1 MKTNLYFHHAMHKLI
16 TVAFAGL
23 FGIYSLVAGVR
34 EVKTEKAENFQPV
47 LRFTVCSDVHLS
59 KEESGLKNAEKFKK
73 MFDVAYG
80 IAEKGEYKSLDA
92 VLVAGDMTD
101 GGRAEEYE
109 VYRDITAEYVREG
122 TELLTV
128 MGNHEHIEY
137 RDTKNPQKA
146 IEVFKEYVS
155 DEVDFHKVIGGYHF
169 IGVSYDDNGKEE
181 FKTKLEWLRAE
192 LDKAVADTG
201 DKPIFVMQ
209 HPHPALTVYGSV
221 NWANMDIRVVLKDY
235 PQVVDFSGHSHY
247 AANDPRSIHQ
257 STFTAIGC
265 GAITGAMGNLSYISG
280 DEYGDGESS
289 TFWLCEVDKDGN
301 IRLRLYDVVSDCFF
315 EDVDYFLKDVG
326 NKKNR
331 TYTWSRMMAQDTAPT
346 FPKEAKITAA
356 TDKKGEVSIT
366 FPEASGYYRA
376 ENYKITLSSNG
387 EAKQNM
393 VVLSDYTRAVD
404 FEKTANFG
412 QLSEGQYTVKIRAF
426 SPYAKRGDTL
436 EWGFSVDKK
445 GNIEAET
452 VQDTTAEKIK

>member
-1 MKTNLYFHHAMHKLI
+1 MKTNLYFHHAMHKII

-34 EVKTEKAENFQPV
+34 EVKTEKAEDFQPV
-47 LRFTVCSDVHLS
+47 LRFAVCSDAHLS
-59 KEESGLKNAEKFKK
+59 KEESGQKNAERLKK
-73 MFDVAYG
+73 MFGVAYG
-80 IAEKGEYKSLDA
+80 IAANSDYKGLDA
-92 VLVAGDMTD
+92 VLVAGDMTES
-101 GGRAEEYE
+101 GKAEEYE
-109 VYRDITAEYVREG
+109 VYRDLTAECVKEG

-146 IEVFKEYVS
+146 IEVFREYVS

-201 DKPIFVMQ
+201 DKPVFVMQ

-280 DEYGDGESS
+280 DEYGDGESG
-289 TFWLCEVDKDGN
+289 TFWLCEVDRDGN
-301 IRLRLYDVVSDCFF
+301 VRLRLYDLISDCFY
-315 EDVDYFLKDVG
+315 EGVDYLLKDVG
-326 NKKNR
+326 NKKR
-331 TYTWSRMMAQDTAPT
+331 RAYTWSRMMAQDTAPI
-346 FPKEAKITAA
+346 FPEDAKITAE
-356 TDKKGEVSIT
+356 TNKKGEVSIT

-387 EAKQNM
+387 EAIENR
-393 VVLSDYTRAVD
+393 VVLSDYTRATD
-404 FEKTANFG
+404 FEKTVSFG
-412 QLSEGQYTVKIRAF
+412 ELSEGQYTVRIRAF

-436 EWGFSVDKK
+436 EWGFSVDKGGK
-445 GNIEAET
+445 VEAASVT
-452 VQDTTAEKIK
+452 VAEVKK

>member
-1 MKTNLYFHHAMHKLI
+1 MKTNLYFHHAMHKII

-23 FGIYSLVAGVR
+23 FGIYSFVAGVR
-34 EVKTEKAENFQPV
+34 EVKTEKPENFQPV
-47 LRFTVCSDVHLS
+47 LRFAVCSDVHLS
-59 KEESGLKNAEKFKK
+59 KEESGLKNAEKFRKV
-73 MFDVAYG
+73 FDVAYAE
-80 IAEKGEYKSLDA
+80 AEKSDYKSVDA
-92 VLVAGDMTD
+92 VLVAGDMTE

-109 VYRDITAEYVREG
+109 VYRELAAECVREG

-137 RDTKNPQKA
+137 RDTDNPQKA

-265 GAITGAMGNLSYISG
+265 GGITGAMGNLSYISG
-280 DEYGDGESS
+280 DEYGDGESA
-289 TFWLCEVDKDGN
+289 TFWFCEVDKDGN

-315 EDVDYFLKDVG
+315 DDIDYFLKDVG
-326 NKKNR
+326 NKKR
-331 TYTWSRMMAQDTAPT
+331 RAYTWGRMMAQDTAPT
-346 FPKEAKITAA
+346 FPDDAKITA
-356 TDKKGEVSIT
+356 DINKKGEVSIT

-387 EAKQNM
+387 EEKDNR
-393 VVLSDYTRAVD
+393 VVLSDYTRAID
-404 FEKTANFG
+404 FEKTVNFG
-412 QLSEGQYTVKIRAF
+412 KLSEGQYTVRIRAF

-436 EWGFSVDKK
+436 EWGFSVDKDGK
-445 GNIEAET
+445 VDEASAT
-452 VQDTTAEKIK
+452 IAEVKK

>member
-1 MKTNLYFHHAMHKLI
+1 MSKII

-23 FGIYSLVAGVR
+23 FGVYCFVAGVR
-34 EVKTEKAENFQPV
+34 EVKTEKPEDFRPV
-47 LRFTVCSDVHLS
+47 LRFAVCSDVHLS
-59 KEESGLKNAEKFKK
+59 NEGDGPQNAEKFRKL
-73 MFDVAYG
+73 FDVAYSL
-80 IAEKGEYKSLDA
+80 AKKSEYKGLDA
-92 VLVAGDMTD
+92 VLVAGDMTEQ
-101 GGRAEEYE
+101 GKAQEYE
-109 VYRDITAEYVREG
+109 IYRKLAKECVKEG

-137 RDTKNPQKA
+137 RDTSTPEKA
-146 IEVFKEYVS
+146 VEVFKEYVS

-181 FKTKLEWLRAE
+181 FKTKLDWLRAE

-221 NWANMDIRVVLKDY
+221 NWANMDIRIVLKDY

-257 STFTAIGC
+257 STFTAVGC

-280 DEYGDGESS
+280 DAYGDGKSG
-289 TFWLCEVDKDGN
+289 TFWLCEVDADGN
-301 IRLRLYDVVSDCFF
+301 VRLRLYDLVSDCFF

-326 NKKNR
+326 NKKR
-331 TYTWSRMMAQDTAPT
+331 RAYTFARMAAQDTAPV
-346 FPKEAKITAA
+346 FPDDAKISAETNA
-356 TDKKGEVSIT
+356 DGEVCVS

-387 EAKQNM
+387 ETVENK
-393 VVLSDYTRAVD
+393 VVLSDYTRATD
-404 FEKTANFG
+404 FEKTVNFG
-412 QLSEGQYTVKIRAF
+412 KLEEGQYTVKIRAF
-426 SPYAKRGDTL
+426 SPYARRGDTL
-436 EWGFSVDKK
+436 EWGFGVDENGKVDTAAASVAEVKK
-445 GNIEAET
+445 
-452 VQDTTAEKIK
+452 

>member
-1 MKTNLYFHHAMHKLI
+1 MKTNLYFHQAMSKII

-23 FGIYSLVAGVR
+23 FGVYCFFSGVK
-34 EVKTEKAENFQPV
+34 EVKVESVEDFEPV
-47 LRFTVCSDVHLS
+47 LRFAVCSDVHLS
-59 KEESGLKNAEKFKK
+59 NEESGVRNAERFRRL
-73 MFDVAYG
+73 FSTAYG
-80 IAEKGEYKSLDA
+80 IAKKSSYNKLDA
-92 VLVAGDMTD
+92 VLVAGDMTES
-101 GGRAEEYE
+101 GKAEQYE
-109 VYRDITAEYVREG
+109 IYRDLAKECVKDG
-122 TELLTV
+122 TQLLTV

-137 RDTKNPQKA
+137 RDTSTPEKA
-146 IEVFKEYVS
+146 VEVFKEYVS

-265 GAITGAMGNLSYISG
+265 GAITGSMGNLSYISG
-280 DEYGDGESS
+280 DEYGDGESG
-289 TFWLCEVDKDGN
+289 TFWLCEVDAQGN
-301 IRLRLYDVVSDCFF
+301 VRLRLYDIVSDCFY
-315 EDVDYFLKDVG
+315 EGVEYFIRDAG
-326 NKKNR
+326 NKKR
-331 TYTWSRMMAQDTAPT
+331 RAYTFSRMMAQDTAPI
-346 FPKEAKITAA
+346 FPDGAKISAA
-356 TDKKGEVSIT
+356 VNEDGELCVS

-387 EAKQNM
+387 ETVENK
-393 VVLSDYTRAVD
+393 VVLSDYTRATD
-404 FEKTANFG
+404 LEKTVSFG
-412 QLSEGQYTVKIRAF
+412 KLKQGQYTVRIRAF
-426 SPYAKRGDTL
+426 SPYGKLGDII
-436 EWGFSVDKK
+436 EWGFGIDANGKVDTLAASVEDVKK
-445 GNIEAET
+445 
-452 VQDTTAEKIK
+452 

>member
-1 MKTNLYFHHAMHKLI
+1 MKTNLYFHQAMSKII

-23 FGIYSLVAGVR
+23 FGVYCFVSGVR
-34 EVKTEKAENFQPV
+34 EVKVEKAENFEPV
-47 LRFTVCSDVHLS
+47 LRFVVCSDVHLS
-59 KEESGLKNAEKFKK
+59 KEEDGMKHAERFRK
-73 MFDVAYG
+73 MFSTAYG
-80 IAEKGEYKSLDA
+80 IAKSSDYNKLDA
-92 VLVAGDMTD
+92 VLVAGDMTES
-101 GGRAEEYE
+101 GKAEEYE
-109 VYRDITAEYVREG
+109 VYRDLTDECVKDS

-137 RDTKNPQKA
+137 RDTSTPEKA
-146 IEVFKEYVS
+146 VEVFKEYVA

-169 IGVSYDDNGKEE
+169 IGVSYDANGKEE

-192 LDKAVADTG
+192 LDKAAADTG

-265 GAITGAMGNLSYISG
+265 GAIRGSMGNLSYISG
-280 DEYGDGESS
+280 DEYGDGESG

-301 IRLRLYDVVSDCFF
+301 VRLRLYDIVSDCFY
-315 EDVDYFLKDVG
+315 EGVDYLLKDVG
-326 NKKNR
+326 NKKR
-331 TYTWSRMMAQDTAPT
+331 RAYTFSRMMAQDTAPI
-346 FPKEAKITAA
+346 FPDDAKISAETN
-356 TDKKGEVSIT
+356 TDGELCIS

-387 EAKQNM
+387 EAVENK
-393 VVLSDYTRAVD
+393 VVLSDYTRATD
-404 FEKTANFG
+404 FEKTVNFG
-412 QLSEGQYTVKIRAF
+412 ELNEGQYTVKIRAF
-426 SPYAKRGDTL
+426 SPYAKLGDTL
-436 EWGFSVDKK
+436 EWGFSVDKN
-445 GNIEAET
+445 GAASTAAATVAE
-452 VQDTTAEKIK
+452 VKK

>member
-1 MKTNLYFHHAMHKLI
+1 MKTNLYFHHAMHKII

-34 EVKTEKAENFQPV
+34 EVKTEKAEDFQPV
-47 LRFTVCSDVHLS
+47 LRFAVCSDAHLS
-59 KEESGLKNAEKFKK
+59 KEESGQKNAERLKK
-73 MFDVAYG
+73 MFGVAYG
-80 IAEKGEYKSLDA
+80 IAANSDYKGLDA
-92 VLVAGDMTD
+92 VLVAGDMTES
-101 GGRAEEYE
+101 GKAEEYE
-109 VYRDITAEYVREG
+109 VYRDLTAECVKEG

-146 IEVFKEYVS
+146 IEVFREYVS

-201 DKPIFVMQ
+201 DKPVFVMQ

-280 DEYGDGESS
+280 DEYGDGESGSVALVGHSHGLLTGSGHIHRGHGIFRPQHPGRERHYAERESES
-289 TFWLCEVDKDGN
+289 TGF
-301 IRLRLYDVVSDCFF
+301 RLH
-315 EDVDYFLKDVG
+315 
-326 NKKNR
+326 
-331 TYTWSRMMAQDTAPT
+331 A
-346 FPKEAKITAA
+346 
-356 TDKKGEVSIT
+356 
-366 FPEASGYYRA
+366 ASG
-376 ENYKITLSSNG
+376 L
-387 EAKQNM
+387 
-393 VVLSDYTRAVD
+393 
-404 FEKTANFG
+404 
-412 QLSEGQYTVKIRAF
+412 
-426 SPYAKRGDTL
+426 
-436 EWGFSVDKK
+436 
-445 GNIEAET
+445 
-452 VQDTTAEKIK
+452 

>member
-1 MKTNLYFHHAMHKLI
+1 MKTNLYFHQAMSKII

-23 FGIYSLVAGVR
+23 FGVYCFVSGVR
-34 EVKTEKAENFQPV
+34 EVKTEKPADFEPM
-47 LRFTVCSDVHLS
+47 LRFAVCSDVHLS
-59 KEESGLKNAEKFKK
+59 NEESGEKNADRFRKLFS
-73 MFDVAYG
+73 VAYD
-80 IAEKGEYKSLDA
+80 IAAKSDYKRLDA

-101 GGRAEEYE
+101 GGKAEQYE
-109 VYRDITAEYVREG
+109 IYRDLAAECVKDG

-137 RDTKNPQKA
+137 RDTSTPEKA
-146 IEVFKEYVS
+146 VEVFKEYVS

-169 IGVSYDDNGKEE
+169 IGVSYDASGKEE

-192 LDKAVADTG
+192 LDEAVADTG
-201 DKPIFVMQ
+201 DKPIFVVQ

-265 GAITGAMGNLSYISG
+265 GAITGSMGNLSYISG
-280 DEYGDGESS
+280 DEYGDGESG

-301 IRLRLYDVVSDCFF
+301 VRLRLYDIVSDCFY
-315 EDVDYFLKDVG
+315 EGVDYLLKDVG
-326 NKKNR
+326 NKKR
-331 TYTWSRMMAQDTAPT
+331 RAYTFSRMMAQDTPPV
-346 FPKEAKITAA
+346 FPDEAKISAEVNA
-356 TDKKGEVSIT
+356 DGELLVS

-387 EAKQNM
+387 EVVENK
-393 VVLSDYTRAVD
+393 VVLSDYTRATD
-404 FEKTANFG
+404 FEKTVNFG
-412 QLSEGQYTVKIRAF
+412 KLKEGQYTVKIRAF
-426 SPYAKRGDTL
+426 SPYAKLGDTI
-436 EWGFSVDKK
+436 EWGFDVDKS
-445 GNIEAET
+445 GEVETAATNIEN
-452 VQDTTAEKIK
+452 VKK